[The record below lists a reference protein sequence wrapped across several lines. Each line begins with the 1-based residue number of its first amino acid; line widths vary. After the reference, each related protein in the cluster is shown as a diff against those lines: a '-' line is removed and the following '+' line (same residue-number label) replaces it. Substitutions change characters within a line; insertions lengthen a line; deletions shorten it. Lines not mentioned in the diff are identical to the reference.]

1 MLCSYRAT
9 EFAAY
14 LQVAVLSIVLRSSDC
29 DPVTLKELNASTP
42 RVEWVADPPT
52 TRFAGDRCHPASRVA
67 IQREPLRGPFNR
79 SSKYV
84 GEFMKQYT
92 KTWFSFF

>member
-29 DPVTLKELNASTP
+29 DPVTLKELNASAPLGLNGWLTRQP
-42 RVEWVADPPT
+42 RV
-52 TRFAGDRCHPASRVA
+52 SRVTA
-67 IQREPLRGPFNR
+67 VTPLHAWLFRGNPFGVPSTGRRNTLA
-79 SSKYV
+79 SL
-84 GEFMKQYT
+84 
-92 KTWFSFF
+92 